1 MKYGVKVYWPDGE
14 FLWVTEG
21 DSKFQIVPK
30 LFETEQEALDY
41 AKIWG
46 DTAKVEVY
54 GESKDTN

>member
-1 MKYGVKVYWPDGE
+1 MKYGVKVYWPDGD

-21 DSKFQIVPK
+21 DSKFQMKPK

-46 DTAKVEVY
+46 DTAVVELY
-54 GESKDTN
+54 GQSKNTD